1 MRKQLIGLKL
11 RKKMVYN
18 LNYFSDDQQSERLAN
33 IDPRLFDK
41 SNVEKQLDDSEMAR
55 QFRDASHTSRIARKY
70 ISAKF
75 ARTDIRAG

>member
-1 MRKQLIGLKL
+1 MA
-11 RKKMVYN
+11 YN

-55 QFRDASHTSRIARKY
+55 QFRYASHTSRIARK
-70 ISAKF
+70 
-75 ARTDIRAG
+75 